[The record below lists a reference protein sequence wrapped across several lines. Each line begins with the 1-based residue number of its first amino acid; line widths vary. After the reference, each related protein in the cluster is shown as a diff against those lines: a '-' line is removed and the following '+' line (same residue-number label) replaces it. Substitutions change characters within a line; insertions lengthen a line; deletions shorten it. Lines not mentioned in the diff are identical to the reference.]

1 VNLASIMRAI
11 AAAPNAANDQ
21 ANQFDQQAQDMRMQ
35 GLSAP
40 PPQAVNPAYRTSD
53 AIGLLLGALLSGGN
67 NNSFAEFM
75 SGYQQAKQGKAA
87 QDTQRNQQNYQL
99 GQAQKELQAT
109 GFERKAA
116 NARTMATGLNRSM
129 ERAADEAESRRRF
142 NLTLDRNLGN
152 DKAKALAAER
162 KLNQGD
168 YFVMGKLSPSARR
181 QYAIDVLGRSEAE
194 ANIYADMTPDE
205 LLKQAN
211 AALAGAKA
219 TGEKEMLKP
228 KIAAIVAGTEN
239 KKAGTE
245 DIKSRTKERETL
257 LPGKVRKDLREAAL
271 AKSGIALNDARIRKI
286 EADIDND
293 AKKIAQAWVKINDA
307 RAGVGKQDKVTLTS
321 QFSAYTQQLGQL
333 RARRLE
339 LEEKKRVY
347 TNEARLGDPKLKEYY
362 EAAIEN
368 TNKLINDLGKIGSA
382 VAKKQAELL
391 AAPKGE
397 KEVKPVDPMA
407 GVIEGS
413 IRVAPRV
420 GGNRPPATKKG
431 TGKGVSKAKGKV
443 TNKKGVTFEFERE

>member
-1 VNLASIMRAI
+1 MRAI
-11 AAAPNAANDQ
+11 AAAPSAANDQ

-40 PPQAVNPAYRTSD
+40 PPQAVSPAYRTPD
-53 AIGLLLGALLSGGN
+53 ALGLLIGALLTSGNKNEMADFVAG
-67 NNSFAEFM
+67 F
-75 SGYQQAKQGKAA
+75 SGAKQNKAA

-116 NARTMATGLNRSM
+116 NARTMATGLNRGM
-129 ERAADEAESRRRF
+129 EQAADDAESRRRF

-211 AALAGAKA
+211 AALVGAK
-219 TGEKEMLKP
+219 TTTEKETLKP
-228 KIAAIVAGTEN
+228 KVEAIIAGTKN
-239 KKAGTE
+239 KEAGTANLE
-245 DIKSRTKERETL
+245 SIRKRRDALAPGEVLKQER
-257 LPGKVRKDLREAAL
+257 DAAL
-271 AKSGIALNDARIRKI
+271 AKSGIALDDARIRKI
-286 EADIDND
+286 NADIDND
-293 AKKIAQAWVKINDA
+293 AKKIAQSWAKINDA
-307 RAGVGKQDKVTLTS
+307 RAKVGKQDKVTLTS

-347 TNEARLGDPKLKEYY
+347 TAEARLGDAKLKEYY
-362 EAAIEN
+362 EAAIAD
-368 TNKLINDLGKIGSA
+368 TNKMINDLGKIGSA
-382 VAKKQAELL
+382 VAKKQEALRVPIQKAEQQGKPLVGPL
-391 AAPKGE
+391 AVPGPPGAASQLPSTPGVTVEAINGKGR
-397 KEVKPVDPMA
+397 
-407 GVIEGS
+407 GG
-413 IRVAPRV
+413 RVPAT
-420 GGNRPPATKKG
+420 GGNANA
-431 TGKGVSKAKGKV
+431 SK
-443 TNKKGVTFEFERE
+443 FELRIK